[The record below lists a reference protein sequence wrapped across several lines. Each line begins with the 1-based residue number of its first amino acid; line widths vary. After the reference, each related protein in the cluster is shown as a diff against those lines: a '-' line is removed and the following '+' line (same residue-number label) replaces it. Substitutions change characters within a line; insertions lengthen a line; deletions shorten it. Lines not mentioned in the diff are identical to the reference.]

1 MSNVVG
7 FKGHN
12 ERNVTK
18 LKEALTEVNKYL
30 NTAYLQVSEME
41 DEYDRIQEV
50 YNEAF
55 LKYANEIGHENV
67 SVDLLKQARGIEV
80 IKVEGS
86 IVLQRREK
94 NDE

>member
-18 LKEALTEVNKYL
+18 LKEALTEINKYL

-50 YNEAF
+50 YND
-55 LKYANEIGHENV
+55 ENV